1 MQGAGAGTGDANK
14 RAKPTPAAWGALGA
28 DGPSELSLLE
38 AVRLGIYILISLSL
52 DVR

>member
-14 RAKPTPAAWGALGA
+14 RQAHSSFMGSSGA

-38 AVRLGIYILISLSL
+38 AMRLGIYILTSLSL